1 MNLSGNRGE
10 DFSQFLCILSN
21 LRQQESRFFRFL
33 PIFTNLTQSRS
44 EDFSR
49 FLATWNVRQE
59 QRGFFFGLFLSD
71 LRLNRSEDLS

>member
-1 MNLSGNRGE
+1 MNLSGNKRE

-33 PIFTNLTQSRS
+33 PILTSLRQSRS

-49 FLATWNVRQE
+49 FFATLTECETRAAWIFHIL
-59 QRGFFFGLFLSD
+59 GFFDGF
-71 LRLNRSEDLS
+71 ET